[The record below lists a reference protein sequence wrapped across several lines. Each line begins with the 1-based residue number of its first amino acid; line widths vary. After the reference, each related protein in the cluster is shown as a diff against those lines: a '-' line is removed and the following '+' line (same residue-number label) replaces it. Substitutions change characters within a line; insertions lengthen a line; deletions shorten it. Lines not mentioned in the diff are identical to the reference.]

1 MKKCKGPLSEF
12 RRGERTSSALLPAGV
27 ILGSAFFA
35 ASLFGCPGRDL
46 GFDLVRVPAT
56 AYLTNDGGAAA
67 SAPDAGDGGRADA
80 AAALVQCFPVPSEDD
95 GDFEASDDFTD
106 CPAAHG
112 DDAIDVPSTQA
123 RRDKG
128 DEVCCYR
135 KGRKAH
141 VKRPRMDEE

>member
-1 MKKCKGPLSEF
+1 MKKCKGLLSDS
-12 RRGERTSSALLPAGV
+12 RRGERTSSALLHAVV

-35 ASLFGCPGRDL
+35 ASLFGCPARDL

-56 AYLTNDGGAAA
+56 AYLTTDGGAAA
-67 SAPDAGDGGRADA
+67 SVPDGGDGGRSDA
-80 AAALVQCFPVPSEDD
+80 AAALVQCFPVPSDDD

-112 DDAIDVPSTQA
+112 DDAIDVPTTQA

-135 KGRKAH
+135 KGRKARS
-141 VKRPRMDEE
+141 KRPPRDEE

>member
-1 MKKCKGPLSEF
+1 MKKCKGLLSDS
-12 RRGERTSSALLPAGV
+12 RRGERTSSALLHAVV

-35 ASLFGCPGRDL
+35 ASLFGCPARDL

-56 AYLTNDGGAAA
+56 AYLTTDGGAAA
-67 SAPDAGDGGRADA
+67 SVPDGGDGGRSDA
-80 AAALVQCFPVPSEDD
+80 AAALVQCFPVPSDDD

-112 DDAIDVPSTQA
+112 DDAIDVPTTQA

-141 VKRPRMDEE
+141 SKRPPRDEE